1 MALRP
6 EAWSGEAVVLIF
18 RFLLIAKASVFAYHT
33 VAYAKSEIVTLF
45 RHQSPR
51 GLPVILL
58 NPKTYQRENS
68 DERSREIMQK
78 TIQFF
83 EDRGLD
89 KLKEDFHERT
99 WYADFIEFMG
109 KEQILAT
116 MMTNAENGD
125 EDSRWDT
132 SRVCEFAEI
141 LGFYGL
147 CYWYTYQVSVL
158 GIGPIW
164 MGKNPAMKELAAQYL
179 KDGDIFAFG
188 LSEKEHGADIYSSD
202 MVVTPKGDGKYSVS
216 GGKYYIGNANQA
228 RMVSTFGKMSDTGE
242 YVFFI
247 ADSQHKDYHLV
258 KNVVNSQSYVAEY
271 KLEDYEIT
279 DVQIL
284 ARGDDA
290 WNAALNTV
298 NVGKFNLGWA
308 SIGMCTHAFYEAID
322 HAAGRNL
329 YNMHVTDFPHVK
341 RLFTDAWTRLIAMKL
356 FALRASDYLRS
367 ASADDRRYLLY
378 NPMVKM
384 KVTTQG
390 EDVINLLWDVIA
402 AKGFEKDMYFEM
414 AAIDIR
420 ALPKLEGTVH
430 VNMALI
436 VKFMKNYFFAAKE
449 YEDVPQRLDA
459 ADDSFLFNQGP
470 TRGLSKIQFHDYSA
484 AYDSYDLPNL
494 SIFKEQIAL
503 FKEALV
509 MAPATAE
516 QSKDIDFL
524 LTTGELFTLVVYGQ
538 LILEN
543 AAIYEIPIEV
553 LDQIFDFMIRDFSA
567 YALEFHNKPSS
578 TEAQM
583 DYARRMIRKPFVD
596 DLRYQK
602 VWEEHVFTMRGQ
614 YEMNA

>member
-1 MALRP
+1 M
-6 EAWSGEAVVLIF
+6 
-18 RFLLIAKASVFAYHT
+18 
-33 VAYAKSEIVTLF
+33 
-45 RHQSPR
+45 
-51 GLPVILL
+51 ILL
-58 NPKTYQRENS
+58 NPKKYHRQVS
-68 DERSREIMQK
+68 DERSREVMQK
-78 TIQFF
+78 TIRFF

-99 WYADFIEFMG
+99 WYADFLAFMG
-109 KEQILAT
+109 EEQILAT

-164 MGKNPAMKELAAQYL
+164 MSRNQALKEMASRYL
-179 KDGDIFAFG
+179 KEGEIFAFG

-202 MVVTPKGDGKYSVS
+202 MIVTPKEDGRYSVT

-242 YVFFI
+242 YVFFV
-247 ADSQHKDYHLV
+247 ADSQHENYNLLKS
-258 KNVVNSQSYVAEY
+258 VVNSQSYVAQYEL
-271 KLEDYEIT
+271 KDYEIT
-279 DVQIL
+279 EEQIL

-322 HAAGRNL
+322 HASNRKL
-329 YNMHVTDFPHVK
+329 YNMYVTDFPHVK
-341 RLFTDAWTRLIAMKL
+341 RLFTDAWARLVSMKL

-367 ASADDRRYLLY
+367 ASEEDRRYLLY
-378 NPMVKM
+378 NPIVKM

-420 ALPKLEGTVH
+420 GLPKLEGTVH
-430 VNMALI
+430 VNMALV
-436 VKFMKNYFFAAKE
+436 VKFMANYFFAPKE
-449 YEDVPQRLDA
+449 YAEIPQRLDA

-470 TRGLSKIQFHDYSA
+470 TRGLSKIQFHDYNK
-484 AYDSYDLPNL
+484 AYDSYDFPNL
-494 SIFKEQIAL
+494 KVFKEQVAK
-503 FKEALV
+503 FKEALFK
-509 MAPATAE
+509 ASPSAE
-516 QSKDIDFL
+516 QGKDIDFL
-524 LTTGELFTLVVYGQ
+524 LTVGELFTLVVYGQ

-543 AAIYEIPIEV
+543 AKIYHIPVEV
-553 LDQIFDFMIRDFSA
+553 LEQIFDFMVRDFSG
-567 YALEFHNKPSS
+567 YALELHNKPSS

-583 DYARRMIRKPFVD
+583 EFARKMIRKPVVD
-596 DLRYQK
+596 EARYQK
-602 VWEEHVFTMRGQ
+602 IWKEHVYAMKDQ
-614 YEMNA
+614 YQMNP